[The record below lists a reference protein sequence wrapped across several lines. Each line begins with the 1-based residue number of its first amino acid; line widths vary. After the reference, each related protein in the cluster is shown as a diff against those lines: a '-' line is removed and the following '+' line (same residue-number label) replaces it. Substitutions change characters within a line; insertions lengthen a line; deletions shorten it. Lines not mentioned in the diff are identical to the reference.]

1 MSRLDYFLAP
11 QGTFG
16 SVSDCTILPAIHSDH
31 CPVIIELAMTQ
42 EIRGPGFWKFNVTH
56 LSNKDFVDEV
66 NKIIDY
72 ANYRYDNLNPINK
85 WEMIKHDIREYAV
98 IFSKEKAK
106 QKHYKKEILERKL
119 HSYRK
124 KLNMINLQ
132 SEFAVSII
140 QATNEKIDSVLKE
153 LHTIELCE
161 AQGAMLRSKVRW
173 VESGEKNT
181 KYFFAL
187 EKQRSI

>member
-1 MSRLDYFLAP
+1 MEVY
-11 QGTFG
+11 
-16 SVSDCTILPAIHSDH
+16 
-31 CPVIIELAMTQ
+31 
-42 EIRGPGFWKFNVTH
+42 VTH

-106 QKHYKKEILERKL
+106 QKRYKKEILECKL
-119 HSYRK
+119 NSYRK

-140 QATNEKIDSVLKE
+140 QTTNEKIDSVLKE
-153 LHTIELCE
+153 LHTINFMRLRVLCSDPKCD
-161 AQGAMLRSKVRW
+161 G
-173 VESGEKNT
+173 
-181 KYFFAL
+181 
-187 EKQRSI
+187 